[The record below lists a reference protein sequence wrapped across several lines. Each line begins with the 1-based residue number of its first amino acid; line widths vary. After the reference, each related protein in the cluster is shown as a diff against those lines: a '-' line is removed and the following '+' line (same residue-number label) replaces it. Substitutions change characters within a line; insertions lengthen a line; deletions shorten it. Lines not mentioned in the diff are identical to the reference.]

1 MIGTVL
7 AAGCAAGGG
16 TVNVT
21 LSEFSVALDKT
32 AIAAGSVIFEVTNSG
47 PDDIH
52 EFVSSGRISIPARSP
67 PIRPARSMRQ
77 AAAWRS
83 RGEIEDIAVGSSDSL
98 TLDLA
103 AGTYVLIC
111 NIYDKD
117 ENEDHDAEGMRAAFT
132 VN

>member
-1 MIGTVL
+1 M
-7 AAGCAAGGG
+7 
-16 TVNVT
+16 
-21 LSEFSVALDKT
+21 
-32 AIAAGSVIFEVTNSG
+32 EV
-47 PDDIH
+47 
-52 EFVSSGRISIPARSP
+52 E
-67 PIRPARSMRQ
+67 
-77 AAAWRS
+77 
-83 RGEIEDIAVGSSDSL
+83 GEIEDIAVGSSDSL